1 METDAVPIERGWLD
15 VLLDESRAPR
25 GFWRKGPTQLPLH
38 TPAHLGLVGP
48 HHYHMVR
55 HPLPAA
61 RE

>member
-1 METDAVPIERGWLD
+1 METDAVPIEHGWLD

-48 HHYHMVR
+48 HLYHMVR
-55 HPLPAA
+55 RP
-61 RE
+61 